1 MESNNRIRNIINIFI
16 PCIIALFLQ
25 VVVIFGDIVGI
36 FIKNCLSKEKTVATR
51 TIETILSQDYTQPM
65 NKAIISAAQF
75 ILYILVFG
83 LWFYKLKKPSL
94 KEGFFGIIKP
104 PIIIGLIMAGISGQF
119 FVDSILS
126 LIRPIFKTAFES
138 YDELVSNVTGVSSSW
153 LMFLAVFLL
162 APIAE
167 ELLFRGLILIY
178 AKKCMPAM
186 LAIVIQALIFGIY
199 HGNLI
204 QGTYAF
210 ILGILLGF
218 IAHKTNNL
226 LTVIVFHMAL
236 NTSIIAIPGDIFNSM
251 ASRVLTACISAVIL
265 TLSIYFVFN
274 INKLIRKPDT
284 KSKAKKI
291 KDKSINK
298 TNSNDIEKADS
309 NDIEKADSGKS
320 DLN

>member
-126 LIRPIFKTAFES
+126 LISPIFKTAFQ
-138 YDELVSNVTGVSSSW
+138 
-153 LMFLAVFLL
+153 M
-162 APIAE
+162 
-167 ELLFRGLILIY
+167 
-178 AKKCMPAM
+178 
-186 LAIVIQALIFGIY
+186 
-199 HGNLI
+199 
-204 QGTYAF
+204 
-210 ILGILLGF
+210 
-218 IAHKTNNL
+218 
-226 LTVIVFHMAL
+226 
-236 NTSIIAIPGDIFNSM
+236 
-251 ASRVLTACISAVIL
+251 
-265 TLSIYFVFN
+265 
-274 INKLIRKPDT
+274 
-284 KSKAKKI
+284 
-291 KDKSINK
+291 
-298 TNSNDIEKADS
+298 
-309 NDIEKADSGKS
+309 
-320 DLN
+320 